1 MSLRKP
7 QGYAISTSM
16 DGVKECDTFT
26 CGHCQ
31 KVTFVHVGQSPY
43 DLGGGCRRCGT
54 LICLRC
60 VDLGVCT
67 PYEEVMLAVERKFES
82 EKMICRL
89 VGR

>member
-1 MSLRKP
+1 MRKP

-16 DGVKECDTFT
+16 DGVKECDTST

-31 KVTFVHVGQSPY
+31 KVTFVHAGQSAY
-43 DLGGGCRRCGT
+43 DLGGGCRKCGA
-54 LICLRC
+54 LICSRC

-67 PYEEVMLAVERKFES
+67 PYEEVMLEVERKYES
-82 EKMICRL
+82 EKMISRL